1 MAQEVKKQTDSLQS
15 TEIEEWFL
23 SFIDFFREKFK
34 SLKPKEK
41 KASERTLTDFSEP
54 CQILIVSAKDPSFQI
69 LICSHNA
76 DLADKIIKI
85 FGPYENKNLIDSIE
99 KDFLTDNLVNKIG
112 KDALEG
118 FLVGTLR
125 NIKRYNPYVR
135 GPIKSHIGSKM
146 RISGPLGRM
155 TTTFGWQI
163 LGSITEF
170 ESEVIANECIEQIIS
185 TAKPP
190 SSTTVQPPEDRP
202 ILDGFG
208 TYIYPPIW
216 IGEPPKFSFK
226 QKVAGSTPWM
236 GFSEKSLEVRYKE
249 HPLMLT
255 TNGYIAIGEKEKTKA
270 IESLNEIMAT
280 MLILEIPTYIIRES
294 DVGKCCFRER
304 SSNVAWPEGGI
315 RYGLYGPDQQ
325 VRRQFM
331 KQRTVDEK
339 KLTTMITWAETFTSD
354 NKLKTLLLLFL
365 EAYTHFMNSEYKQAL
380 VMGWVILEDIYVK
393 DLWAQVV
400 QKRTGED
407 KHRVGKLGSWT
418 VDAKLESLNIS
429 QTLTDDEYS
438 RLMEIKDA
446 RNDVVHEGK
455 EPAKEITEK
464 CVNLTLEVV
473 QNYIGNYLKG
483 SLKSLV

>member
-1 MAQEVKKQTDSLQS
+1 
-15 TEIEEWFL
+15 
-23 SFIDFFREKFK
+23 
-34 SLKPKEK
+34 
-41 KASERTLTDFSEP
+41 
-54 CQILIVSAKDPSFQI
+54 
-69 LICSHNA
+69 
-76 DLADKIIKI
+76 
-85 FGPYENKNLIDSIE
+85 
-99 KDFLTDNLVNKIG
+99 
-112 KDALEG
+112 
-118 FLVGTLR
+118 
-125 NIKRYNPYVR
+125 
-135 GPIKSHIGSKM
+135 
-146 RISGPLGRM
+146 
-155 TTTFGWQI
+155 
-163 LGSITEF
+163 
-170 ESEVIANECIEQIIS
+170 
-185 TAKPP
+185 
-190 SSTTVQPPEDRP
+190 
-202 ILDGFG
+202 
-208 TYIYPPIW
+208 
-216 IGEPPKFSFK
+216 
-226 QKVAGSTPWM
+226 
-236 GFSEKSLEVRYKE
+236 
-249 HPLMLT
+249 
-255 TNGYIAIGEKEKTKA
+255 
-270 IESLNEIMAT
+270 

-294 DVGKCCFRER
+294 DVGECCFRER
-304 SSNVAWPEGGI
+304 GSSMSWPLGGL
-315 RYGLYGPDQQ
+315 RFALYGPDQQ

-331 KQRTVDEK
+331 KQRTVDKK

-365 EAYTHFMNSEYKQAL
+365 EAYTHFMNSEFKQAL

-407 KHRVGKLGSWT
+407 KRRVGKLGSWT